1 MSRFC
6 QDRQPGKGVM
16 PVRPSARTQALIT
29 ALISFCAMLASYAIR
44 YRLLRGIPAYGLLY
58 YEAIALF
65 SAALHYA
72 AYRVCFSAASAEQ
85 PGLSAQISRAILCEC
100 LCFLI
105 TLALLYAAGLQYV
118 SRIAVLIGF
127 ALNVAAICAMHGF
140 FLSRSR
146 RAGLRPR
153 SVLLIGEGPAA
164 ARYAAAAAHPQAGHH
179 LCGHVAAA
187 PQPFD
192 CPYLGD
198 YGALEQ
204 ALASAS
210 PDLAVIALPAAQY
223 VHIDPVIALCEAAG
237 LPLRII
243 PCYES
248 RISAHLSA
256 SLFEGV
262 RMVDIRTVPL
272 DSPGNALV
280 KRAMDVALASL
291 LLLLLSPLMLG
302 IAAGVK
308 LSTHDTVLFRQVR
321 VGKDKKPFTMLKFRS
336 MRRNDG
342 ETSAWST
349 RADSRRTRFGALLRK
364 LSLDELPQL
373 FNVLRGDMSLVGP
386 RPELPCF
393 VEQFRDEIP
402 LYMLRHRVKP
412 GITGYAQVS
421 GLRGDTSVRARLER
435 DIAYIEGWSIWLDL
449 RILLATPRALVNDET
464 LPPLHKAS

>member
-1 MSRFC
+1 
-6 QDRQPGKGVM
+6 
-16 PVRPSARTQALIT
+16 
-29 ALISFCAMLASYAIR
+29 MLASYAIR

-58 YEAIALF
+58 YEAIALL

-72 AYRVCFSAASAEQ
+72 AYRVCFSTSPAEQ
-85 PGLSAQISRAILCEC
+85 PGIGAQISRAILCEC

-118 SRIAVLIGF
+118 SRVAVLIGF
-127 ALNVAAICAMHGF
+127 ALNVAAICAMHAL
-140 FLSRSR
+140 FLTRSR
-146 RAGLRPR
+146 RAGLHRR

-164 ARYAAAAAHPQAGHH
+164 ARYAAAAAANPQAGHR
-179 LCGHVAAA
+179 LCGHVAGA

-198 YGALEQ
+198 YGALSQ
-204 ALASAS
+204 ALESAS
-210 PDLAVIALPAAQY
+210 PDMAVIALPAAQY
-223 VHIDPVIALCEAAG
+223 VRIDQVIALCEAAG

-243 PCYES
+243 PCYEA
-248 RISAHLSA
+248 RISARLSA

-272 DSPGNALV
+272 DSPGNALL
-280 KRAMDVALASL
+280 KRAMDVVLASL
-291 LLLLLSPLMLG
+291 LILLLSPLMLA
-302 IAAGVK
+302 IAAGVR
-308 LSTHDTVLFRQVR
+308 LSTHDTALFRQVR

-342 ETSAWST
+342 ETTAWST
-349 RADSRRTRFGALLRK
+349 RADDRRTRFGALLRK

-393 VEQFRDEIP
+393 VDQFRDEIP

-412 GITGYAQVS
+412 GITGYAQVC
-421 GLRGDTSVRARLER
+421 GLRGDTSVKARLER
-435 DIAYIEGWSIWLDL
+435 DIAYIEGWSVWLDL

-464 LPPLHKAS
+464 LPPLHRAP